1 MHRSKS
7 RNSTAFR
14 SERFKQDFRFHYTR
28 LATCCLQDNFFN
40 FFRMASTTLRLV
52 DYDFQ
57 RFQDRFDY
65 SSDYWLVDH
74 DLKKFPRCAR
84 PVPLK
89 KGFITAFPFIKGIR
103 FFSRAARGH
112 FIKKFSKRIF
122 NFETLIVL
130 VKLDGFLKI
139 HLKLRSKD
147 LALVSACHR
156 KRSKDFARAPAA
168 TKKDRK
174 MSPVSQLVTKKDRK
188 TSPVSQIVTKNMKPF
203 FLHI

>member
-1 MHRSKS
+1 MVSRSLVFPMHLRSDVWISFDATYWKLNISTLCALENMNSILKSLDSAARKVCCNEDEKS
-7 RNSTAFR
+7 RILLFA
-14 SERFKQDFRFHYTR
+14 DYLIYTR
-28 LATCCLQDNFFN
+28 PYKTLYLLQEREQPRMPYTRGATCCLQDNFFN

-89 KGFITAFPFIKGIR
+89 KGFITAFPFIKGLR

-112 FIKKFSKRIF
+112 FP
-122 NFETLIVL
+122 L
-130 VKLDGFLKI
+130 
-139 HLKLRSKD
+139 
-147 LALVSACHR
+147 
-156 KRSKDFARAPAA
+156 
-168 TKKDRK
+168 
-174 MSPVSQLVTKKDRK
+174 
-188 TSPVSQIVTKNMKPF
+188 
-203 FLHI
+203 